1 MTDTAAMTDA
11 EFDAALQAFVGL
23 EVGPPQPAPDEVNV
37 PMVRHWCEA
46 IGDRNPVYL
55 DAEAAEAS
63 VHGGLVAPPTML
75 QAWVMN
81 GLAGPQ
87 RNPESPYE
95 QMNQLL
101 FSRGFTSVVATNSE
115 QTYHRYVRPGDQ
127 LSMRTVIDSISP
139 QKTTALGTGQA
150 NATDVYATSLE
161 GQAIVQNAKGAS
173 WARPNWPIHANGE
186 LVSALDG
193 NWAVVEKVVSD
204 KLKGK
209 AQAKAHAQAKAQA
222 KAEKQRRKESS
233 NPKDWGTMKQLKESF
248 KLTHQVDPSVI
259 WWTLGG
265 FVLGIVV
272 FLVIIVIVV
281 AHR

>member
-11 EFDAALQAFVGL
+11 EFDAALQSFVGL

-87 RNPESPYE
+87 RNPDSPYE

-101 FSRGFTSVVATNSE
+101 FSRGFTSVVATNCE
-115 QTYHRYVRPGDQ
+115 QTYHRYIQAGD
-127 LSMRTVIDSISP
+127 LRRAMATE
-139 QKTTALGTGQA
+139 TA
-150 NATDVYATSLE
+150 
-161 GQAIVQNAKGAS
+161 
-173 WARPNWPIHANGE
+173 
-186 LVSALDG
+186 
-193 NWAVVEKVVSD
+193 
-204 KLKGK
+204 
-209 AQAKAHAQAKAQA
+209 
-222 KAEKQRRKESS
+222 
-233 NPKDWGTMKQLKESF
+233 
-248 KLTHQVDPSVI
+248 
-259 WWTLGG
+259 
-265 FVLGIVV
+265 
-272 FLVIIVIVV
+272 
-281 AHR
+281 